1 MNLRKVFWYRGRIR
15 AGWRIAI
22 FLIITGVSLA
32 VVLYPFLQLR
42 LPSEVQQLVVYF
54 ILFSGVLLCSFLM
67 AKYFDHRP
75 SGTIGYRFYRRWWR
89 DYLLGVVIGWA
100 LVTLIFAAEGL
111 LGYLEVQ
118 WVGFSFSLL
127 VRVFGFSLIYFVFQ
141 SAFEEVLFRGYLF
154 QTLIEGTNV
163 LAAVVI
169 FSAVFGLLHM
179 MNPNALWLG
188 GVNTIVAGLMFC
200 LAYLRTRGLWLAS
213 GLHFGWNYFLGSIYG
228 LPVSGISSSALLSVK
243 VEGPVLITGGEYGPE
258 GGIIGLTM
266 FLLGT
271 LYIALSR
278 RITIPPE
285 MKDYDASQKRSF
297 PPDSERIS

>member
-1 MNLRKVFWYRGRIR
+1 MTLRRIFWYRERIR

-22 FLIITGVSLA
+22 FLIITVASLA
-32 VVLYPFLQLR
+32 RVLSLFFQLK
-42 LPSEVQQLVVYF
+42 LPAGVQQLVVYF

-89 DYLLGVVIGWA
+89 DYLLGMVIGWA

-118 WVGFSFSLL
+118 WVGFSSSLL
-127 VRVFGFSLIYFVFQ
+127 LQVFGFSLIFFVVQ

-200 LAYLRTRGLWLAS
+200 LAYLRNRGLWLAS

-228 LPVSGISSSALLSVK
+228 LPVSGFSHSTLLSVK
-243 VEGPVLITGGEYGPE
+243 VEGPVFITGGDYGPE
-258 GGIIGLTM
+258 AGILGLTM
-266 FLLGT
+266 FVVGT
-271 LYIALSR
+271 LYIAFSR

-285 MKDYDASQKRSF
+285 MKDYDASRTKNP
-297 PPDSERIS
+297 PPDSERLS